1 MGLSVLSL
9 LLNSPTWY
17 TCTPSERTHHVG
29 PTFGYRFSD
38 VSEIERGK
46 GKQLFLI
53 VQAVYH
59 FFSHGKPITLLSWKD
74 KSENYELFSRIFTRN
89 HHPPEP

>member
-1 MGLSVLSL
+1 MGPSVLSL

-17 TCTPSERTHHVG
+17 TRTLIRETHHVG

-53 VQAVYH
+53 VQAVYR
-59 FFSHGKPITLLSWKD
+59 FFFLMVNP
-74 KSENYELFSRIFTRN
+74 
-89 HHPPEP
+89 

>member
-9 LLNSPTWY
+9 LLNSPTW
-17 TCTPSERTHHVG
+17 
-29 PTFGYRFSD
+29 YRFSD

-53 VQAVYH
+53 VQAVYRF
-59 FFSHGKPITLLSWKD
+59 FFSW
-74 KSENYELFSRIFTRN
+74 
-89 HHPPEP
+89 

>member
-1 MGLSVLSL
+1 M
-9 LLNSPTWY
+9 
-17 TCTPSERTHHVG
+17 G

-53 VQAVYH
+53 VQAVYQ
-59 FFSHGKPITLLSWKD
+59 FFLMVNP
-74 KSENYELFSRIFTRN
+74 
-89 HHPPEP
+89 

>member
-1 MGLSVLSL
+1 MKNGPLGLVFVAQFADMVHLY
-9 LLNSPTWY
+9 PY
-17 TCTPSERTHHVG
+17 PREPIVG

-59 FFSHGKPITLLSWKD
+59 FFFSW
-74 KSENYELFSRIFTRN
+74 
-89 HHPPEP
+89 